1 MVRSGHRRVAPRR
14 FASLLVVAVLG
25 LSACA
30 PAESRPL
37 RARSGNDTIPLVLPS
52 DVVTTG
58 AFAEKDIRE
67 SSAVVRSVQTPGV
80 FWTLNDSGN
89 DERLFA
95 FDSSGADLGAVDV
108 TDAKNRDWEAL
119 ATGPCDAGRCLYVGD
134 VGDNMARHST
144 VRVWRLTEPPPPGPK
159 QTVKIREVERLRA
172 TYPDGAVD
180 VEAMWVDADT
190 VLWLATKRPATG
202 ADGQLRPVRIYRL
215 PASAWRLDA
224 VAVAELVDSLPL
236 VPTRDER
243 TQITDAALANPFAD
257 VPADSLLAFRTY
269 GFVLVFRVH
278 GTSGRPR
285 ELVAQCDLRA
295 LGGSGEGLTW
305 LSDGRLFLTR
315 EGRRASLHALH
326 CP

>member
-1 MVRSGHRRVAPRR
+1 MPLRVRS
-14 FASLLVVAVLG
+14 S
-25 LSACA
+25 
-30 PAESRPL
+30 
-37 RARSGNDTIPLVLPS
+37 NDTIPLVLPS

-58 AFAEKDIRE
+58 AFVDRDIKE

-95 FDSSGADLGAVDV
+95 FDSTGADLGAVDV

-119 ATGPCDAGRCLYVGD
+119 ASGPCDTGRCLYVGD
-134 VGDNMARHST
+134 VGDNLSRHST
-144 VRVWRLTEPPPPGPK
+144 IRVWRLTEPAPPGRK
-159 QTVKIREVERLRA
+159 QTVKIRQVERLRA
-172 TYPDGAVD
+172 VYPDGATD

-202 ADGQLRPVRIYRL
+202 DNGQLRPARVYRV
-215 PASAWRLDA
+215 PASAWRRDTI
-224 VAVAELVDSLPL
+224 AVAELVDSLPL

-243 TQITDAALANPFAD
+243 TQITDAALSNPFTD
-257 VPADSLLAFRTY
+257 VPADSVLVFRTY
-269 GFVLVFRVH
+269 GFALVFRVH
-278 GTSGRPR
+278 GTSGRPH

-295 LGGSGEGLTW
+295 LGDSGEGVTW
-305 LSDGRLFLTR
+305 LSDGRLFLSR
-315 EGRRASLHALH
+315 EGRGAPLTALR